1 MEPAAVPNP
10 RWLTSGIPSV
20 GQQRSGDELLARHKF
35 VVLPSAVSTNSWNV
49 IFVATVAAGAYTVR
63 SRERFSLDTR
73 LHRPRLP

>member
-1 MEPAAVPNP
+1 VEPAAVPNP

-49 IFVATVAAGAYTVR
+49 VATVAAGAYTVR